1 MQTLVSDYAVV
12 RGGRLPLVK
21 ASPYRVMPAIL
32 LVMPAQAGISYHLIV
47 QGKSFPTPSPRGLAP
62 KTPNVLTC
70 HLERKSVPA
79 TTDTLD
85 EISQGIV
92 KGNTCKRLFYWVKH
106 FVYFVKVSPVVIKVF
121 LHVA

>member
-1 MQTLVSDYAVV
+1 MQTLVSELD
-12 RGGRLPLVK
+12 
-21 ASPYRVMPAIL
+21 
-32 LVMPAQAGISYHLIV
+32 
-47 QGKSFPTPSPRGLAP
+47 P
-62 KTPNVLTC
+62 KTPIHFPTC

-92 KGNTCKRLFYWVKH
+92 KGNPCKRLFYWVIH